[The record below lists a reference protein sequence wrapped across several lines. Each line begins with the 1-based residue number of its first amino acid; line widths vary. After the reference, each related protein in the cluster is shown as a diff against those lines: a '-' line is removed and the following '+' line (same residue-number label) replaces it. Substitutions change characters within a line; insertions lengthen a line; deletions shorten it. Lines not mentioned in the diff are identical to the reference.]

1 MEEENRSSLRC
12 LSAGLNSITHVQYS
26 AWGLAHAKCPTRA
39 RSQHFSLLMGRACS
53 IEISSTVLLLLT
65 FFLSVSQPLIAS
77 LDHILYNCSQG
88 PLLTLVMVYLS
99 WWGLGRS
106 LQCGILQREEREA
119 GVREEGEVW
128 RVIHFWFPPFLRPSA
143 SPCPPHNHS
152 HGLPAN
158 PAL

>member
-39 RSQHFSLLMGRACS
+39 RSQHFSLSMGRACS

-77 LDHILYNCSQG
+77 LDNILYNCFQA

-106 LQCGILQREEREA
+106 LPCGILQRGERS
-119 GVREEGEVW
+119 GGE
-128 RVIHFWFPPFLRPSA
+128 RGRGSVIHFWFPPYLRPSA
-143 SPCPPHNHS
+143 SPCPPTTTVVAFQQI
-152 HGLPAN
+152 L
-158 PAL
+158 LFD